1 MALDYI
7 YGRHPVLEAL
17 HAGARVQQ
25 LLVAEGQKESGTL
38 AEILAAAAQR
48 GAAVERVSKGKLTQ
62 LVGRDANHQGV
73 VAALPPFRYSSVET
87 ILARAEGEPPFL
99 LLLDGIQDVH
109 NFGAL
114 IRTADAAGVHGI
126 IIPQHRAAGVTA
138 TVYKSSAGA
147 AFHLPIAQ
155 ETNLTLTI
163 QQLKAEHGIWFAG
176 LEMTGAQRYDQA
188 NLRGPLAIVLGAEGR
203 GLSRLVAEQCDFL
216 VKLPM
221 RGAVSSL
228 NASVAGGIVMYE
240 ALRQRQGG
248 G

>member
-87 ILARAEGEPPFL
+87 ILARAEGEVGLRAFFDRFPQAQP
-99 LLLDGIQDVH
+99 
-109 NFGAL
+109 
-114 IRTADAAGVHGI
+114 AG
-126 IIPQHRAAGVTA
+126 
-138 TVYKSSAGA
+138 
-147 AFHLPIAQ
+147 
-155 ETNLTLTI
+155 
-163 QQLKAEHGIWFAG
+163 
-176 LEMTGAQRYDQA
+176 TGQRRDTRV
-188 NLRGPLAIVLGAEGR
+188 LRGW
-203 GLSRLVAEQCDFL
+203 
-216 VKLPM
+216 
-221 RGAVSSL
+221 SSL
-228 NASVAGGIVMYE
+228 PVRLGPEVSAARPV
-240 ALRQRQGG
+240 
-248 G
+248 